1 MEEFIYPKKEEW
13 KALLARPTAS
23 YEALEPLVSEVF
35 TRVQEEGDK
44 AVAAYTKQFDKN
56 SIDNIAVSENEIIEE
71 ILSLCVCQDS
81 GSASC
86 LQCSCFSGTYCLVW
100 CLL

>member
-1 MEEFIYPKKEEW
+1 MEEFIYPNQEEW

-44 AVAAYTKQFDKN
+44 AVAAYTQQFDKTAR
-56 SIDNIAVSENEIIEE
+56 SITLL
-71 ILSLCVCQDS
+71 LSRR
-81 GSASC
+81 
-86 LQCSCFSGTYCLVW
+86 
-100 CLL
+100 